1 MNKQIIIGNL
11 TRDPE
16 AGTTPGGIN
25 YCRFTVAA
33 RKRYHKDG
41 EQDAVFF
48 RVTAWR
54 ALGDNCLK
62 YLKKGRKV
70 AVVGEVEASAYRGSD
85 GNAYATLE
93 LTADDVEFLSS
104 RRETED
110 EDGRD
115 RDPE

>member
-1 MNKQIIIGNL
+1 MIKLMITGNL

-16 AGTTPGGIN
+16 AGTTNTGIN

-33 RKRYHKDG
+33 RKRWHREG

-62 YLKKGRKV
+62 YLSKGKKV
-70 AVVGEVEASAYRGSD
+70 AVTGGVEAGAYRGSD

-93 LTADDVEFLSS
+93 LDADDVEFLSPKGD
-104 RRETED
+104 RTD
-110 EDGRD
+110 EGD
-115 RDPE
+115 

>member
-16 AGTTPGGIN
+16 AGTTAGGIN

-33 RKRYHKDG
+33 RKRYHRDG
-41 EQDAVFF
+41 EPDAVFF

-54 ALGDNCLK
+54 ALGDNCQK
-62 YLKKGRKV
+62 YLAKGRKV
-70 AVVGEVEASAYRGSD
+70 AVVGEVEVSAYRGSD

-93 LTADDVEFLSS
+93 LTADEVEFLSS
-104 RRETED
+104 RREE

-115 RDPE
+115 RDSE